1 MDNVGNIR
9 QILAKYKDKYL
20 EPDVADAFYYER
32 RPDYGDISDIE
43 SDRLTRAYGISNPI
57 EVLNPRRQVGVNHLN
72 SSRVVKHNDNA
83 DPFVPAPTTRVSP
96 YTWDLSQISMPRN
109 MIWKRRNNATIDDN
123 GLFMFNYDK
132 IAGDD
137 QYIYIMGEDK
147 VDETHPEMIYHN
159 DIEYLRPDNR
169 YLYPGPAEPRVMH
182 ATGVASKVLGKN
194 LGSCQL
200 CTLIVA
206 SLFEGVVTQ
215 DENRL
220 LTEIDGLNVAL
231 VVSTGNEAAPFVS
244 GLVGYYRSLPSRW
257 SSQLQDPGSV
267 KKMIKIFHRRIVVE
281 GKPIIDQKMKPIIWN
296 VEQWDPNRH
305 CPRIKPNLA
314 DETNEGETVA
324 PCHYNPD
331 FLDNSQKQLDGTYC
345 PRLPRAD
352 PGSHTVSFTSKGG
365 VKPAPT
371 CASGTGCGGHLCKG
385 FFCSPMP
392 TGVPHDRHDPKDPNA
407 SSQVP
412 TTTRTTG
419 PQPACDD
426 KCKLDKGNR
435 CSCGENGCDDKSPSC
450 CANASCPYCDCGEN
464 GCSPSS
470 PWCCGNDSCEWSRTG
485 GGGGNNPRPKPKT
498 GFVMIS
504 VSDVENPAP
513 PYIHHYWE
521 VWLTTNPKTIDY
533 CKDESLVKLKTDDV
547 SQALPPS
554 LGPFTAEGIT
564 CKYTTDK
571 KSVENPVK
579 WLTVRCEWEG
589 RQ

>member
-1 MDNVGNIR
+1 MHGHM
-9 QILAKYKDKYL
+9 
-20 EPDVADAFYYER
+20 ADFSQY
-32 RPDYGDISDIE
+32 
-43 SDRLTRAYGISNPI
+43 
-57 EVLNPRRQVGVNHLN
+57 
-72 SSRVVKHNDNA
+72 A
-83 DPFVPAPTTRVSP
+83 DWMTTFAP
-96 YTWDLSQISMPRN
+96 
-109 MIWKRRNNATIDDN
+109 
-123 GLFMFNYDK
+123 
-132 IAGDD
+132 GDD
-137 QYIYIMGEDK
+137 VWIPLGNKDY
-147 VDETHPEMIYHN
+147 VT
-159 DIEYLRPDNR
+159 
-169 YLYPGPAEPRVMH
+169 
-182 ATGVASKVLGKN
+182 TGGTSY
-194 LGSCQL
+194 
-200 CTLIVA
+200 
-206 SLFEGVVTQ
+206 
-215 DENRL
+215 
-220 LTEIDGLNVAL
+220 
-231 VVSTGNEAAPFVS
+231 AAPLVS
-244 GLVGYYRSLPSRW
+244 GLVGYFRSLPSPW
-257 SSQLQDPGSV
+257 VDQLKKPASV
-267 KKMIKIFHRRIVVE
+267 KKMIKIFHRRITVMDGTVVE
-281 GKPIIDQKMKPIIWN
+281 PTDVQKMKPIIWN
-296 VEQWDPNRH
+296 GQWGDYSCLSDYKTVDTWDPLGI
-305 CPRIKPNLA
+305 CPRIKL
-314 DETNEGETVA
+314 DLSEETNEGETVA
-324 PCHYNPD
+324 PCDDD
-331 FLDNSQKQLDGTYC
+331 FTLFDNSQKRLDGTYC

-371 CASGTGCGGHLCKG
+371 CASGTGCGGHLCTG

-392 TGVPHDRHDPKDPNA
+392 TGVPPDRHDPKDPNA

-419 PQPACDD
+419 PQPTCDD

-504 VSDVENPAP
+504 VSDVDNPAP

-547 SQALPPS
+547 PPALPPS

-571 KSVENPVK
+571 KSVGKLECDSNVAKSSCALMDPIKKWECTLENPVK